1 MKMEHTK
8 TEAKIVENAVA
19 VATEQ
24 RVQEL
29 NELQLAFVGGGIAEL
44 VGA

>member
-1 MKMEHTK
+1 MERIY
-8 TEAKIVENAVA
+8 E
-19 VATEQ
+19 ATETESRGFMASEQ
-24 RVQEL
+24 QVQEL

>member
-1 MKMEHTK
+1 MELSK
-8 TEAKIVENAVA
+8 VEIAIIEEKLNAVK
-19 VATEQ
+19 EKQ
-24 RVQEL
+24 ICEL

>member
-1 MKMEHTK
+1 METIY
-8 TEAKIVENAVA
+8 E
-19 VATEQ
+19 ATEIESRGSMVSEQ
-24 RVQEL
+24 QQVQEL